1 MIKTIKLLAL
11 GCIQS
16 FYAQVGINTTNPT
29 RTLDINGNMKV
40 SENIHLEN
48 PGVYTGTSINSYLI
62 VKDNSDST
70 LKKYVPAT
78 SSYSAIN
85 SVVYFFNNGSVD
97 GVSNYDTK
105 ISADKYYVSIGGY
118 IVLGPNNPTVRLA
131 GSNNDIPLY
140 NARAFVENGTWR
152 LVFLPNNDRKFT
164 INSGNIPNPIT
175 TEIRLNV
182 TVYRKNLLS
191 IINNPII
198 VDMKGDIS
206 GKATATKPDNS

>member
-1 MIKTIKLLAL
+1 MKKTLQIIAL

-16 FYAQVGINTTNPT
+16 LYSQVGINTTDPK
-29 RTLDINGNMKV
+29 RILDVKGNMNI
-40 SENIHLEN
+40 SENLHLEN

-85 SVVYFFNNGSVD
+85 SVVYFFNNGSLD

-118 IVLGPNNPTVRLA
+118 IVWGTNSHPTVRLE
-131 GSNNDIPLY
+131 GNNNDIPLY

-152 LVFLPNNDRKFT
+152 LVFLPNNDRKFV
-164 INSGNIPNPIT
+164 INDTTGKTT
-175 TEIRLNV
+175 TEIRVNV

-198 VDMKGDIS
+198 VDMKGDVS